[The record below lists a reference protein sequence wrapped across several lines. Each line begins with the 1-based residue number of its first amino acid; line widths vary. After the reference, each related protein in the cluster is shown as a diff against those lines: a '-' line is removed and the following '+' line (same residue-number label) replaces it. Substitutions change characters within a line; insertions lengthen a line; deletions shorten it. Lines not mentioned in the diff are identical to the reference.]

1 MSHRAKAMAQRRW
14 LLCAVAAV
22 LLGSAAAAAAAA
34 PAAGSTESPKQ
45 AYVSLLYSD
54 SFLLGLRVL
63 GQSLRESG
71 TTR

>member
-1 MSHRAKAMAQRRW
+1 MLAQRLM
-14 LLCAVAAV
+14 LLCWTAAI
-22 LLGSAAAAAAAA
+22 LGCAPAAAAAAAA
-34 PAAGSTESPKQ
+34 PAAGTAPRQ